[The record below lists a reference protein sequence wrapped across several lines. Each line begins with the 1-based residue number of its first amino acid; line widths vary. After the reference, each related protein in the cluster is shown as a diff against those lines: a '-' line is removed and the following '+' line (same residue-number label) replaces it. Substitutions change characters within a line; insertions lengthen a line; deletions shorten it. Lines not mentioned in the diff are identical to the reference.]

1 MYENGSNYCAWCIVI
16 VNTFVT
22 TVTTL
27 TRSNSERPINTPKTA
42 WWKLTSYMLSHYNKN
57 PWRSSSNIR
66 MRRTTA
72 PAISTNRVMWRRNVD
87 QCGLMKRPVG
97 QWVRST
103 ESR

>member
-42 WWKLTSYMLSHYNKN
+42 
-57 PWRSSSNIR
+57 
-66 MRRTTA
+66 
-72 PAISTNRVMWRRNVD
+72 
-87 QCGLMKRPVG
+87 
-97 QWVRST
+97 
-103 ESR
+103 